1 MLSGYFAEPED
12 ESDVDSV
19 LDEIK
24 AVLKEEEKRLERL
37 QKMQKKNRFY
47 RTLTMAIPTR
57 LQAHGFFNNGV
68 FNRR

>member
-1 MLSGYFAEPED
+1 EPED

-37 QKMQKKNRFY
+37 QEN
-47 RTLTMAIPTR
+47 AEEE
-57 LQAHGFFNNGV
+57 
-68 FNRR
+68 